1 MTNKRKGIVLAGG
14 SGTRLSPITYAKSKQ
29 LIPIYDK
36 PMIYYPIST
45 LMLAGINEILLIT
58 TPSEQESFKKLLG
71 NGNQWGIDIKYAV
84 QTHPKGIAQAF
95 LIAEEFIDKN
105 PVCLILGDNLFHG
118 DKLGEKLTK
127 SSLNNNDAVIFGY
140 KVSDPQRYGVIS
152 FDKEKKVIDIEEK
165 PIIAKSPYVITGI
178 YFYDCDVVQMAK
190 LLKPSKRN
198 ELEITDL
205 NNLYLREKRLK
216 VEIMGRGMVW
226 LDTGTFESLYE
237 ATTYV
242 HTIQKRQGNI
252 ICCPEEIAYR
262 SKWISLDELKI
273 LGKGLIKSEYGRY
286 LLDLE

>member
-71 NGNQWGIDIKYAV
+71 NGDQWGIDIKYAV

-152 FDKEKKVIDIEEK
+152 FDKEKKVIEIEEK

-226 LDTGTFESLYE
+226 MDTGTFESLYE

>member
-1 MTNKRKGIVLAGG
+1 MKYKRKGIVLAGG
-14 SGTRLSPITYAKSKQ
+14 YGTRLSPITHAKSKQ

-58 TPSEQESFKKLLG
+58 TPSEKESFKKLLG
-71 NGNQWGIDIKYAV
+71 NGNQWGINIEYAV
-84 QTHPKGIAQAF
+84 QDKPGGIAQAF
-95 LIAEEFIDKN
+95 LIAEDFIDKN

-127 SSLNNNDAVIFGY
+127 SSLNNNDAIIFGY
-140 KVSDPQRYGVIS
+140 KVSDPQRYGVIT
-152 FDKEKKVIDIEEK
+152 FDQNKKVIKIEEK
-165 PIIAKSPYVITGI
+165 PLIAKSPYVVTGI
-178 YFYDCDVVQMAK
+178 YFYDCDVVHMAK
-190 LLKPSKRN
+190 LLKPSTRN

-205 NNLYLREKRLK
+205 NNLYLKEKRLK
-216 VEIMGRGMVW
+216 VEILGRGMVW

-237 ATTYV
+237 ANTYV

-262 SKWISLDELKI
+262 SNWITLNELKF
-273 LGKGLIKSEYGRY
+273 LGKNLMKSEYGKY

>member
-71 NGNQWGIDIKYAV
+71 NGDQWGIDIKYAV

-127 SSLNNNDAVIFGY
+127 SSLNNNDAIIFGY

-152 FDKEKKVIDIEEK
+152 FDKEKKVIEIEEK

-226 LDTGTFESLYE
+226 MDTGTFESLYE

>member
-152 FDKEKKVIDIEEK
+152 FDKEKEVIDIEEK

-226 LDTGTFESLYE
+226 MDTGTFESLYE